1 MKPRVIMKRFP
12 LVIVILGVALILF
25 PSWAI
30 DAKIKRP
37 IKVGII
43 DCYSGPP
50 ATYCNG
56 LLNGF
61 KLALEEINKQG
72 VLGNRI
78 EFTTRDTKF
87 KVDIALSMAKELVMR
102 ENVDVLM
109 GTINSAA
116 ALAVSE
122 YCKSEKVPFMVGIS
136 MSEKITGKK
145 GHRYVFRSHANTA
158 QMGKAGAIAL
168 SKKPYIK
175 YWIAGDDY
183 EYGHAIGNATWNN
196 LKRLKPEVKLIG
208 QTWWKVGE
216 PDFTPYITSILAARP
231 DAVIQATG
239 ARDEIPF
246 LKAAR
251 ATDMH
256 KKVPL
261 YAYAATDLG
270 TLRPMGPEAPEGV
283 MGTAPYHFYYP
294 KTPENISFAKAFHER
309 YGNHPGFGGFD
320 GYCMARFI
328 AGAFRK
334 AGSLDKEK
342 FIDALEG
349 LTIDSPVGKM
359 KMRAYD
365 HQAMGPGFFGVT
377 VKSPDYPFLIA
388 KDIVMISGEEIMPT
402 IEEIKKARG
411 K

>member
-1 MKPRVIMKRFP
+1 MRISLKSVT
-12 LVIVILGVALILF
+12 VILGLSLIFL
-25 PSWAI
+25 PSGHIAAQI
-30 DAKIKRP
+30 DRP

-50 ATYCNG
+50 ATYCND

-61 KLALEEINKQG
+61 KMALEEINEEG
-72 VLGNRI
+72 VLGNKI

-87 KVDIALSMAKELVMR
+87 KVDIALSMAKELVMK
-102 ENVDVLM
+102 EKVDLLM

-122 YCKSEKVPFMVGIS
+122 YCKREKVPFVVGIS
-136 MSEKITGKK
+136 MSEKITGEK

-158 QMGKAGAIAL
+158 QMGKAGAIGL

-183 EYGHAIGNATWNN
+183 EYGHAIANATWNH
-196 LKRLKPEVKLIG
+196 LKNLKPEVKLLG
-208 QTWWKVGE
+208 QSWWKVGE
-216 PDFTPYITSILAARP
+216 PDFTPYITAMLAAKP

-251 ATDMH
+251 STGMH
-256 KKVPL
+256 KRVAL

-270 TLRPMGPEAPEGV
+270 TLRPMGQEAPEGV
-283 MGTAPYHFYYP
+283 LGTAPYHFYYP
-294 KTPENISFAKAFHER
+294 ETTENLGFAKAYYER
-309 YGNHPGFGGFD
+309 YNTYPGFGGLD
-320 GYCMARFI
+320 GFCMARFI
-328 AGAFRK
+328 GAAYRK
-334 AGSLDKEK
+334 AGSLDREK

-349 LTIDSPVGKM
+349 LTIDSPVGRM

-377 VKSPDYPFLIA
+377 VKSPKYPFLIA
-388 KDIVMISGEEIMPT
+388 KDIEMIPGEQIMPT

-411 K
+411 E